1 MNYPN
6 GNEIS
11 QIAIEISQIAIEI
24 PQLNT
29 DIITQYY
36 WNHHKIKSYFAMIQT
51 ELHKSLGIL
60 VEAPPTV
67 SHEQFNVSDVG
78 QIIIYRRL

>member
-36 WNHHKIKSYFAMIQT
+36 
-51 ELHKSLGIL
+51 
-60 VEAPPTV
+60 
-67 SHEQFNVSDVG
+67 
-78 QIIIYRRL
+78 

>member
-1 MNYPN
+1 
-6 GNEIS
+6 
-11 QIAIEISQIAIEI
+11 
-24 PQLNT
+24 
-29 DIITQYY
+29 
-36 WNHHKIKSYFAMIQT
+36 MIQT